1 MSLTRVF
8 DIAGSALSAES
19 VRLNAVSSN
28 LANAQTISSSRD
40 DAYRAREPVFASV
53 LQDQAAAAAGNNE
66 SVGVRVVGVVESD
79 AEPRMEYRPDHPYAD
94 ENGNVFLS
102 NVNVMEQLADLI
114 SASRSYQTNVE
125 VMSTSKQLLLKTL
138 ELGSR

>member
-28 LANAQTISSSRD
+28 LANAQTISSTPEE
-40 DAYRAREPVFASV
+40 AYRAREPVFASV
-53 LQDQAAAAAGNNE
+53 LASQTAMPSARE
-66 SVGVRVVGVVESD
+66 SVGVRVLGIVESN
-79 AEPRMEYRPDHPYAD
+79 ASPKMEYRPGHPLAD

-102 NVNVMEQLADLI
+102 NVNLMEQLADLI
-114 SASRSYQTNVE
+114 SASRAYQTNAE
-125 VMSTSKQLLLKTL
+125 VMNTSKQLLLKTL

>member
-8 DIAGSALSAES
+8 DVAGSALSAES
-19 VRLNAVSSN
+19 VRLNTVSSN
-28 LANAQTISSSRD
+28 LANAQTVSSTSAG
-40 DAYRAREPVFASV
+40 AYRAREPVFASI
-53 LQDQAAAAAGNNE
+53 LANQSGGGD
-66 SVGVRVVGVVESD
+66 SVGVRVLGVVESS
-79 AEPRMEYRPDHPYAD
+79 AVPTMEYRPDHPLAD

-125 VMSTSKQLLLKTL
+125 VMSTSKQLLLRTL
-138 ELGSR
+138 ELGNR